1 MATGKSTVGPL
12 LASSLN
18 VPFYDLDQKVNAQC
32 NHLYQQSISE
42 LIESGR
48 EDLFREVERLMV
60 HNWMLN
66 LSEGVVSLGGGTLHN
81 ENLGKL
87 IARSTRL
94 FVLSAPWSVLKKRIE
109 ASDRPLKD
117 SAECLYLERVAGYN
131 LGTSVDVS
139 EGTPQSISDG
149 IARQVV
155 GLNLKGAKRV

>member
-18 VPFYDLDQKVNAQC
+18 VPFYDLDQKVNERC
-32 NHLYQQSISE
+32 NDLHQQSISE
-42 LIESGR
+42 LIQSGR
-48 EDLFREVERLMV
+48 EDLFREVERLVV
-60 HNWMLN
+60 HSWMLN
-66 LSEGVVSLGGGTLHN
+66 LSDGVVSLGGGTLHN

-87 IARSTRL
+87 IVRSTRL

-117 SAECLYLERVAGYN
+117 SAKRLYRERVSGYN

-139 EGTPQSISDG
+139 EETPQSISDM

-155 GLNLKGAKRV
+155 GFNLGGAKRV